1 MATRSI
7 VAEPRGNDWYGR
19 YVHWDGAP
27 ETRLPILQRMV
38 SRDGV
43 TRVREVLLHE
53 NTSWSSLCDTQT
65 QLGEYD
71 DEERMTCVANYG
83 VAHTDLPSDDEWEF
97 TKESPEFAWAEYLY
111 ILGDESI
118 VVCQWDETCWQ
129 PISVEPHPHLAVQV

>member
-7 VAEPRGNDWYGR
+7 VAKPHGNGWYGR

-38 SRDGV
+38 ARDGV
-43 TRVREVLLHE
+43 ARVREVLLHE

-65 QLGEYD
+65 ELDEND
-71 DEERMTCVANYG
+71 DADRMKAVANYG

-97 TKESPEFAWAEYLY
+97 TQENPEFAWSEYLY
-111 ILGDESI
+111 ILADDSI
-118 VVCQWDETCWQ
+118 VVCKWDETCWK
-129 PISVEPHPHLAVQV
+129 PLSVEPYSSLAVQF